1 MINVTESAIN
11 QIRTL
16 LSSRAEKPIGIRVGV
31 KNSGCSGLSY
41 LIEFVDVKS
50 VDDETAYESNE
61 FSVFVDPRAVM
72 YLAGTEM
79 DFVNSPMKSGFVFN
93 NPNQKGGCGC
103 GKSFRV

>member
-1 MINVTESAIN
+1 MITLTESAIK
-11 QIRTL
+11 QIQNL
-16 LSSRAEKPIGIRVGV
+16 LNSRADKAIGIRVGV

-41 LIEFVDVKS
+41 LIEFAEVKAADDDV
-50 VDDETAYESNE
+50 AYESDE
-61 FSVFVDPRAVM
+61 FSVFVDPKAVM

-79 DFVNSPMKSGFVFN
+79 DFVESPMKSGFVFN